1 MKKAYRVLVGA
12 LAGACLV
19 AAPALAQGEGKERP
33 RLDLRL
39 NGGIAD
45 YTGNLGATTQMG
57 ALYGVTVGTQAPGMM
72 GLVGAEA
79 GYEGSSNSVV
89 GDGTGTV
96 VRHNLNGLLKL
107 GPMLSVRE
115 KDTVKPFVGAGIG
128 VSYVNPTDE
137 AEAVGLRKDW
147 LAEIPLAAGVE
158 YRMGN
163 LTAGVRGTYRV
174 LAFDEFA
181 EPTPEANN
189 PSGGL
194 ASGSLTLGGVF

>member
-1 MKKAYRVLVGA
+1 MKSYRKLLGA
-12 LAGACLV
+12 LAGACLL
-19 AAPALAQGEGKERP
+19 ATPALAQDDAKRP
-33 RLDLRL
+33 PVDVRL

-45 YTGNLGATTQMG
+45 YTGDLGATTQLGGM
-57 ALYGVTVGTQAPGMM
+57 YGVTVGTNLPGAM
-72 GLVGAEA
+72 GLLGAEA

-96 VRHNLNGLLKL
+96 IRHDLNGLLKL
-107 GPMLSVRE
+107 GPAFTVRE
-115 KDTVKPFVGAGIG
+115 NDQLKPFVGAGIG

-137 AEAVGLRKDW
+137 AEAVGLRTDW
-147 LAEIPLAAGVE
+147 LAEVPVAAGVE

-163 LTAGVRGTYRV
+163 FTAGVRGTYRV
-174 LAFDEFA
+174 LMFDEFA